1 MLLFFLLS
9 SSPDDTASVHFPCLP
24 LTGSGACLV
33 LLWSLFVLEE
43 ILSFILV
50 RRTDSLEGVIM
61 AGVAVRNEIG
71 PWQVSVGSYQE
82 GRMVE
87 KGNKH

>member
-1 MLLFFLLS
+1 M
-9 SSPDDTASVHFPCLP
+9 HFPCLP
-24 LTGSGACLV
+24 FAGSGACLV
-33 LLWSLFVLEE
+33 LLGVFLFSKKSCLSL
-43 ILSFILV
+43 ILV
-50 RRTDSLEGVIM
+50 RRIDSLEGVIM

-71 PWQVSVGSYQE
+71 PWQVSIGRYQE